1 MSDYDTDI
9 LIWSQHQAK
18 LLRRFAAGEPV
29 NEAPDW
35 SNIIEEI
42 ESVGN
47 EQVFAVTSLLVQALR
62 HSLKATAW
70 PESRDVPHWQA
81 EARTFRG
88 DAAARFTPSMRQKI
102 DLAQLYR
109 RALRGLPETMDGRP
123 PLPVPAECPYTLD
136 ELLSEV

>member
-1 MSDYDTDI
+1 MGDYDTDI
-9 LIWSQHQAK
+9 LQWSQRQAD
-18 LLRRFAAGEPV
+18 LLRRVAVGEPV

-35 SNIIEEI
+35 ENIIEEV
-42 ESVGN
+42 ESVGS

-62 HSLKATAW
+62 HGLKAEAW
-70 PESRDVPHWQA
+70 PESRDVPHWRA
-81 EARTFRG
+81 EARIFRG

-123 PLPVPAECPYTLD
+123 PLPVSAECPYTLD
-136 ELLSEV
+136 ELLSEA